1 MSSVAF
7 DTHEAVSD
15 IRKAGANEQL
25 AEAIVRVVQRTADL
39 PDISTLATKAD
50 LAALAIA
57 TKADLDALAIATK
70 ADLAALTS
78 ATKADL
84 AALTSATK
92 ADFALVRAD
101 LTALAA
107 ATKGDL
113 AALEARL
120 DGKIATLDGK
130 LTLLLWMIGVLG
142 LGALIVP
149 HLHLAFLN

>member
-50 LAALAIA
+50 LLLVRGDLAALAVA
-57 TKADLDALAIATK
+57 AK
-70 ADLAALTS
+70 ADLAAL
-78 ATKADL
+78 AIETKADL
-84 AALTSATK
+84 AVLK
-92 ADFALVRAD
+92 ADI
-101 LTALAA
+101 AA
-107 ATKGDL
+107 S
-113 AALEARL
+113 EARL
-120 DGKIATLDGK
+120 DGKIATVDGK

-149 HLHLAFLN
+149 HLHLPFLN

>member
-78 ATKADL
+78 ATKAD
-84 AALTSATK
+84 
-92 ADFALVRAD
+92 FALVRAD

>member
-57 TKADLDALAIATK
+57 TKADFAALATATK
-70 ADLAALTS
+70 ADLAALST
-78 ATKADL
+78 ATKGDL
-84 AALTSATK
+84 AALAIT
-92 ADFALVRAD
+92 
-101 LTALAA
+101 
-107 ATKGDL
+107 TKGDL

-120 DGKIATLDGK
+120 DGKIATVDGK

-149 HLHLAFLN
+149 HLHLPFLN